1 MSMSDLTP
9 PYAIEIVNYQINDD
23 VDAEAF
29 EAICRTVG
37 EEFSSQQPGFIR
49 REFGRSDE
57 GIWLIAVA
65 WQTADNARNS
75 ISSIDTVPDVVK
87 TYMSMIN
94 RDTLKR
100 WIFDIL

>member
-1 MSMSDLTP
+1 M
-9 PYAIEIVNYQINDD
+9 
-23 VDAEAF
+23 
-29 EAICRTVG
+29 
-37 EEFSSQQPGFIR
+37 
-49 REFGRSDE
+49 
-57 GIWLIAVA
+57 IAVA

>member
-37 EEFSSQQPGFIR
+37 EEFSSQHR
-49 REFGRSDE
+49 D
-57 GIWLIAVA
+57 LLDA
-65 WQTADNARNS
+65 
-75 ISSIDTVPDVVK
+75 SSAAATRA
-87 TYMSMIN
+87 SG
-94 RDTLKR
+94 
-100 WIFDIL
+100 